1 MLLVDAGNYNGKQ
14 IRWFGCRDPDY
25 VIRLSGSG
33 FSENVV
39 EIRILTS
46 GIVWVDNEQKVLA
59 GSQISHVEGGGAN
72 VAHISE
78 NSKYM

>member
-1 MLLVDAGNYNGKQ
+1 MLLVDAGNYGKQ
-14 IRWFGCRDPDY
+14 IRWLGCLDPDY

-59 GSQISHVEGGGAN
+59 GSQISHVEGGGAY